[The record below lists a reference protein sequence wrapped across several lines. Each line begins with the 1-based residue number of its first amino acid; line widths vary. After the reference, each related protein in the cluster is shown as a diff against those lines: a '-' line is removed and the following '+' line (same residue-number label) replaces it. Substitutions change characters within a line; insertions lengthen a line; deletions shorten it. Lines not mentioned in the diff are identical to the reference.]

1 MESKNFI
8 IKKIKKGSEPKLY
21 IFYNLTKNQGIKR
34 MRPKNPSNIQI
45 GEIVKMLHSVCT
57 VIACDI
63 TCFGITVEI
72 SVMVKSRHRSVTKIK

>member
-8 IKKIKKGSEPKLY
+8 IESIKKRNEEKLY

-45 GEIVKMLHSVCT
+45 GELVKMNGEQYRLD
-57 VIACDI
+57 VIFD
-63 TCFGITVEI
+63 FRNGELI
-72 SVMVKSRHRSVTKIK
+72 SWIGE

>member
-45 GEIVKMLHSVCT
+45 GEIVKMNGETYVLDL
-57 VIACDI
+57 IFDFQNGQLI
-63 TCFGITVEI
+63 PWIGE
-72 SVMVKSRHRSVTKIK
+72 

>member
-45 GEIVKMLHSVCT
+45 GEL
-57 VIACDI
+57 
-63 TCFGITVEI
+63 
-72 SVMVKSRHRSVTKIK
+72 VMMNGETYILLQIFDPQNGQMILYTGELGE

>member
-45 GEIVKMLHSVCT
+45 GEIVKMNGEKYQLD
-57 VIACDI
+57 VIFD
-63 TCFGITVEI
+63 FRNGEI
-72 SVMVKSRHRSVTKIK
+72 ISWIGE

>member
-45 GEIVKMLHSVCT
+45 GEIVKMNGETYILLQIFDRPNGEMILYT
-57 VIACDI
+57 GN
-63 TCFGITVEI
+63 FGE
-72 SVMVKSRHRSVTKIK
+72 

>member
-1 MESKNFI
+1 MMSKNFI

-45 GEIVKMLHSVCT
+45 GEIVKMDQQTYILLQIFDRPNGQMILYT
-57 VIACDI
+57 GN
-63 TCFGITVEI
+63 FGD
-72 SVMVKSRHRSVTKIK
+72 

>member
-34 MRPKNPSNIQI
+34 MRSKNPSNIQI
-45 GEIVKMLHSVCT
+45 GEIVKMNGETYILLQIFDRPNGQMILYT
-57 VIACDI
+57 
-63 TCFGITVEI
+63 GELGE
-72 SVMVKSRHRSVTKIK
+72 

>member
-1 MESKNFI
+1 MMSKNFV

-45 GEIVKMLHSVCT
+45 GEIVKMNGETYILLQIFDRPNGEMILYT
-57 VIACDI
+57 GN
-63 TCFGITVEI
+63 FGE
-72 SVMVKSRHRSVTKIK
+72 

>member
-1 MESKNFI
+1 MESKNFV

-45 GEIVKMLHSVCT
+45 GEIVKMNGEKYQLD
-57 VIACDI
+57 VIFD
-63 TCFGITVEI
+63 FRNGEI
-72 SVMVKSRHRSVTKIK
+72 ISWIGE

>member
-1 MESKNFI
+1 MMSKNFI

-45 GEIVKMLHSVCT
+45 GEIVKMNGETYILLQIFDRPNGEMILYT
-57 VIACDI
+57 GN
-63 TCFGITVEI
+63 FGE
-72 SVMVKSRHRSVTKIK
+72 

>member
-45 GEIVKMLHSVCT
+45 GEIVKMNGETYILLQIFDPQNGEMILYT
-57 VIACDI
+57 GN
-63 TCFGITVEI
+63 FGE
-72 SVMVKSRHRSVTKIK
+72 